1 MNRSR
6 YLIGIAIVLF
16 AFLATP
22 VRNVSAQGMGM
33 GSPNAT
39 GNFRVQVTGDVFV
52 SGTARLTQQGTRIVG
67 TLPAQSGGTIQI
79 NGQLTNNKLSGTWR
93 SPKNETGWFTL
104 WFTQNGRG
112 LDGEW
117 GYHGRSPNGSVVGT
131 RI

>member
-6 YLIGIAIVLF
+6 YLVGIAIMLF
-16 AFLATP
+16 ALLAIP
-22 VRNVSAQGMGM
+22 VRNAGAQGMGM
-33 GSPNAT
+33 GMSNAT
-39 GNFRVQVTGDVFV
+39 GSYRIQVTGDVFI

-67 TLPAQSGGTIQI
+67 TAPAQNGGTIQI
-79 NGQLTNNKLSGTWR
+79 SGELTNNKLSGTWR
-93 SPKNETGWFTL
+93 SPKNETGWLTL

-112 LDGEW
+112 LNGEW

>member
-6 YLIGIAIVLF
+6 YLAGSAIVLF
-16 AFLATP
+16 AALVLP

-33 GSPNAT
+33 GMSNAT
-39 GNFRVQVTGDVFV
+39 GSYRVQVTGDVFM
-52 SGTARLTQQGTRIVG
+52 SGTVRLTQQGSRIVG
-67 TLPAQSGGTIQI
+67 TGPAQNGGTIQI
-79 NGQLTNNKLSGTWR
+79 SGELTNNKLSGAWR
-93 SPKNETGWFTL
+93 SPKNETGWFTF

-112 LDGEW
+112 FDGEW